1 MMKRRNLDI
10 LCVQETKWKE
20 SKARNVGGGCELFY
34 NGADGRRNG
43 IGIAVREELVKSVLE
58 VKRVSERLMVIK
70 L

>member
-34 NGADGRRNG
+34 NGGDGRRNG